1 MKKDNKKQFREA
13 KRQVKKD
20 GNRERRR
27 DLKRQLIED
36 PENAHLVDDEYDY
49 GFNSSTH
56 YNNIDRDSTRIRKKQ
71 QEYEEYMHQ
80 QDYQEEDERR

>member
-27 DLKRQLIED
+27 HLKQQLIED
-36 PENAHLVDDEYDY
+36 PENAHLDDEYDY
-49 GFNSSTH
+49 GFNTSTD
-56 YNNIDRDSTRIRKKQ
+56 YNGIDRDSTRKRRQ
-71 QEYEEYMHQ
+71 Q
-80 QDYQEEDERR
+80 QDYEDRMYQQDNEEEERR

>member
-27 DLKRQLIED
+27 YLKRQLFED
-36 PENAHLVDDEYDY
+36 PENAHLDDEEYDY

-56 YNNIDRDSTRIRKKQ
+56 YNGIDRDSTRRRQ
-71 QEYEEYMHQ
+71 QEYEDYMNQ
-80 QDYQEEDERR
+80 QDNQEEDDRR

>member
-27 DLKRQLIED
+27 YLKKQLLDD
-36 PENAHLVDDEYDY
+36 PENAHLYDEDDYDY

-56 YNNIDRDSTRIRKKQ
+56 YNGIDRDSTRRRQ
-71 QEYEEYMHQ
+71 QEYEDYMYQ
-80 QDYQEEDERR
+80 QDNEEEERR